1 MFQGTTLIIAVSLA
15 SQKGLAKMRKRKVQT
30 T

>member
-15 SQKGLAKMRKRKVQT
+15 SQKGIARMKKRKVKAA
-30 T
+30 